1 MIFGGLNMF
10 SILMEPTT
18 TGNASI
24 WPSLIMLAVMAVAMY
39 FILIRPQKKKQKEEK
54 AMLDATKIG
63 DEILTIG
70 GIYGRI
76 VAVKEESYIIETGP
90 DRAKMKIAKWAM
102 QQNFTKHA
110 DDADSKSKDK
120 KPAKPIEK

>member
-1 MIFGGLNMF
+1 MF
-10 SILMEPTT
+10 NILMEKTPTGST
-18 TGNASI
+18 SI
-24 WPSLIMLAVMAVAMY
+24 WPSLIMLALMVVAMY

-70 GIYGRI
+70 GIYGKI

-90 DRAKMKIAKWAM
+90 DRAKIKVAKWAM

-110 DDADSKSKDK
+110 EDAEAKPKDK
-120 KPAKPIEK
+120 KSSKLIEK

>member
-1 MIFGGLNMF
+1 MF
-10 SILMEPTT
+10 SILMETTT